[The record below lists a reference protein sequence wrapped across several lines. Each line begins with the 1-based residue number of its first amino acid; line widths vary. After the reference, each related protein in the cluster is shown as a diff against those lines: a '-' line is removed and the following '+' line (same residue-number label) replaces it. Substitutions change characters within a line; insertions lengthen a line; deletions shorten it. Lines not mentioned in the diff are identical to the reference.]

1 MLVAEKWLKRRPDI
15 FPSVSQKLVK
25 EVKRG
30 GGRSVALFFLLAIFT
45 AARKKTGKTGKKGV
59 FERLSG
65 ETPVSPPL
73 PLFCLPMTKNV
84 EMIFG
89 ARAQANNQVSV
100 I

>member
-1 MLVAEKWLKRRPDI
+1 MGKKEDLTFFHRCLK
-15 FPSVSQKLVK
+15 KLVK
-25 EVKRG
+25 EVKG
-30 GGRSVALFFLLAIFT
+30 GACDQLLLLPVIFT

-73 PLFCLPMTKNV
+73 PLFCLTMMKNV

-89 ARAQANNQVSV
+89 VRAEANNQVGV

>member
-1 MLVAEKWLKRRPDI
+1 M
-15 FPSVSQKLVK
+15 FQKLVK
-25 EVKRG
+25 EVKG
-30 GGRSVALFFLLAIFT
+30 GGRSVALFLLAIFT

-73 PLFCLPMTKNV
+73 PLFCLPMMKNV

-89 ARAQANNQVSV
+89 VRVAGEQSGRCDLVN
-100 I
+100 

>member
-1 MLVAEKWLKRRPDI
+1 MP
-15 FPSVSQKLVK
+15 
-25 EVKRG
+25 
-30 GGRSVALFFLLAIFT
+30 FFYWQFSPPHV
-45 AARKKTGKTGKKGV
+45 KKTGKTGKKGV

-73 PLFCLPMTKNV
+73 PLFCLPMMKNV

-89 ARAQANNQVSV
+89 VRVAGEQSVSE